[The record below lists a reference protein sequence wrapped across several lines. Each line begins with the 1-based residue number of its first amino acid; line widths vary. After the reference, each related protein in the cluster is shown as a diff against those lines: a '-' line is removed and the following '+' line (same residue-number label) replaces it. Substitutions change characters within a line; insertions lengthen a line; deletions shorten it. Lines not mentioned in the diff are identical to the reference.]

1 MSSIIIFVVD
11 DSRASRMLT
20 VAIIKNE
27 LPEALILEAGNGDD
41 ALVLLETTK
50 PTLAILDMNM
60 PGMSGLELAAKI
72 AESSPATIRALLT
85 ANIQESTRAEA
96 ESIGVNFFKKP
107 VSERVIKEILS
118 LLARG

>member
-1 MSSIIIFVVD
+1 MTSPTIFVVD

-27 LPEALILEAGNGDD
+27 LPNALILEAGNGNE
-41 ALVLLETTK
+41 ALALLDSNT

-60 PGMSGLELAAKI
+60 PGMTGLELAEQI
-72 AESSPATIRALLT
+72 AEKSPTTLRALLT
-85 ANIQESTRAEA
+85 ANIQESTRAES
-96 ESIGVNFFKKP
+96 ERMNVRFFKKP

-118 LLARG
+118 LLAEG